1 MSLGFVGQ
9 RCLSEREPELG
20 LGLVAEL
27 DRTRITIEF
36 PATREKRI
44 YARGTPVLKR
54 VQFAVGET
62 VASRTGEKFTV
73 ASVDEVAGLLTYV
86 GPTGQ
91 RVREDVISDLT
102 SVASPAERLMAAQAE
117 PSAVFDLRLRALQ
130 ARARFRQSPVR
141 GFLGGRSDLIPH
153 QF

>member
-27 DRTRITIEF
+27 DRIRITIEF

-62 VASRTGEKFTV
+62 VAARTGEKFTV
-73 ASVDEVAGLLTYV
+73 AAIEEAADALA
-86 GPTGQ
+86 
-91 RVREDVISDLT
+91 
-102 SVASPAERLMAAQAE
+102 ASW
-117 PSAVFDLRLRALQ
+117 
-130 ARARFRQSPVR
+130 
-141 GFLGGRSDLIPH
+141 GFLRPSEGNLTPPS
-153 QF
+153 